1 MIDSKVRQGRAGR
14 RTLTFIALLAL
25 PLLYLLVFYF
35 YPLEAILR
43 LSLTGRGRVEPALL
57 LERLLSAGNLRVIRF
72 TFGQALLSTLLT
84 LILGLPGAYVFARY
98 SFPGKRIIQA
108 LTTVPF
114 VLPTVVVAA
123 AFSAVLGPQSLLSR
137 WFGQGFDLRYTLAAI
152 IIAHVFYNYTVILR
166 MVRGFWANI
175 DPYLEQASRTLGAS
189 PWRVFFEVTLPLLMP
204 VIATA
209 GLLVFIFCFTS
220 FGVVLILGGPRFA
233 TLEVEIY
240 RQTINFANL
249 PLAAALSVVQIMFT
263 LALTLAYTGLQQRL
277 SRSMDLKP
285 EWVTQR
291 RPRTLSEI
299 GLVAANL
306 VLMGVLLL
314 YPLLALVVRS
324 FRSGL
329 SPYIALF
336 QNPRHGIFY
345 VPPLTAVGNSLR
357 IALMVTGLALILG
370 LLASAA
376 LSRRRAGWLADALF
390 MLPLGT
396 SAVTLGL
403 GYLLAMGRPPLA
415 LRGTLAL
422 IVAAHALVALPFVV
436 RSLLPALQSIR
447 PNLREAAAL
456 LGAPPLRVFVEVD
469 LPIIWRALAV
479 AAVFA
484 FTVSMGEFG
493 ATSMIAQADLPTM
506 PIAIYRFLSRPGA
519 QNYGQALAMSSI
531 LMLVSV
537 VAFAAIEWLRP
548 PGTQTF

>member
-1 MIDSKVRQGRAGR
+1 MMNGKEGQGRAVR
-14 RTLTFIALLAL
+14 RTLVFVALLAL

-43 LSLTGRGRVEPALL
+43 LSLVGRDRAEPALL
-57 LERLLSAGNLRVIRF
+57 LGRLLSAGSLRVIRF

-84 LILGLPGAYVFARY
+84 LLLGLPGAYVFARY

-137 WFGQGFDLRYTLAAI
+137 WFGRGFDLRYTLAAI

-166 MVRGFWANI
+166 MVRGFWGHL
-175 DPYLEQASRTLGAS
+175 DPYLEQAARTLGAS
-189 PWRVFFEVTLPLLMP
+189 PWRVFYEVTLPLLMP

-220 FGVVLILGGPRFA
+220 FGVVLILGGPRFS

-249 PLAAALSVVQIMFT
+249 PLAAALSVVQILFT
-263 LALTLAYTGLQQRL
+263 LALTVTYTRLQQRI

-291 RPRTLSEI
+291 RPQTLSEI
-299 GLVAANL
+299 SMVVVNL
-306 VLMGVLLL
+306 ALMGVLLL
-314 YPLLALVVRS
+314 YPLIALITRS

-357 IALMVTGLALILG
+357 IALMVTGLALTLG
-370 LLASAA
+370 LLAATA
-376 LSRRRAGWLADALF
+376 LSRRRSGWVVDALF

-403 GYLLAMGRPPLA
+403 GYLLSMDRPPVA

-447 PNLREAAAL
+447 PSLREAAAL
-456 LGAPPLRVFVEVD
+456 LGAPPIRVFAEVD

-493 ATSMIAQADLPTM
+493 ATSMIARADLPTM

>member
-1 MIDSKVRQGRAGR
+1 MVDQKGQQGLAWR
-14 RTLTFIALLAL
+14 RTLVFAGLLAL

-43 LSLTGRGRVEPALL
+43 ASLTGAGRLEPALL
-57 LERLLSAGNLRVIRF
+57 LERLLSPGNLRVIRF

-84 LILGLPGAYVFARY
+84 LLLGLPGAYVFARY

-137 WFGQGFDLRYTLAAI
+137 WLGRGFDLRYTFAAI

-166 MVRGFWANI
+166 MVRGFWANL
-175 DPYLEQASRTLGAS
+175 DPYLEQAARTLGAS

-249 PLAAALSVVQIMFT
+249 PLAAALSVVQILFT
-263 LALTLAYTGLQQRL
+263 LGLTLAYTRLQQRISHSL
-277 SRSMDLKP
+277 DLKP

-291 RPRTLSEI
+291 RPQTPFEI
-299 GLVAANL
+299 VLVAANL
-306 VLMGVLLL
+306 LLMGVLLL
-314 YPLLALVVRS
+314 YPLIALILRS

-329 SPYIALF
+329 SPYITLF

-370 LLASAA
+370 LLAAAA
-376 LSRRRAGWLADALF
+376 LSRRRSGWLADALF

-415 LRGTLAL
+415 LRGTLGL

-447 PNLREAAAL
+447 PSLREAAAL
-456 LGAPPLRVFVEVD
+456 LGAPPTRVFVEVD

-493 ATSMIAQADLPTM
+493 ATSMIARADLPTM

-537 VAFAAIEWLRP
+537 VAFTAIEWLRP